1 MIKGLTD
8 RNLSFPEIGAIR
20 KGAPKSERGTVG
32 RDLKYFRVEFDEQET
47 EAAKVFVA
55 AYGHEPA
62 EINILLPFNE
72 IDRMWD
78 AWLESYTAGRM
89 IARSD
94 GEYFIYLVDKTTGET
109 LVKNGFDRSGRKVAH
124 KDMEGLKPV
133 GRLKVVLPELARMA
147 YVCVH
152 TTSIHDIANISSQLE
167 ALRQMNNGRLAGIP
181 LKLRRRPKQVSSPV
195 NGKRVRVEKWLI
207 SIEADPEWVKR
218 MLVETKRLALPGNGL
233 ALLTEGTPQTDQDDD
248 VVDEWEEDE
257 DEAQPEPEQKQEA
270 QPEND
275 DVRNWNIETVEYIA
289 GWTKKKQADIVQ
301 VLDLSKE
308 LNGMEAQKVISDW
321 ISLYI
326 NTRKDGSQPA
336 GAASTA
342 DQWLVAERDKFNAEQ
357 GQNTLL

>member
-1 MIKGLTD
+1 MSIKGLTD

-20 KGAPKSERGTVG
+20 KGAPKSEKGTVG

-72 IDRMWD
+72 IERVWD

-109 LVKNGFDRSGRKVAH
+109 LVKNGVDRSGRKVAH
-124 KDMEGLKPV
+124 KDMEGLKPT
-133 GRLKVVLPELARMA
+133 GRLKVVIPELARMA

-233 ALLTEGTPQTDQDDD
+233 PLLPDYTPPQDDD
-248 VVDEWEEDE
+248 VVEEWEEDE
-257 DEAQPEPEQKQEA
+257 DEAQPEPEQKQET
-270 QPEND
+270 QEPVKRD
-275 DVRNWNIETVEYIA
+275 WNVKTVDYIA
-289 GWTKKKQADIVQ
+289 NWSKRKNADIVQ
-301 VLDLSKE
+301 VLDMSKE
-308 LNGMEAQKVISDW
+308 LSSAEETKIISDW

-326 NTRKDGSQPA
+326 NERKN
-336 GAASTA
+336 GATPELASTTA
-342 DQWLVAERDKFNAEQ
+342 DRWLVSEKAKITEA
-357 GQNTLL
+357 TL